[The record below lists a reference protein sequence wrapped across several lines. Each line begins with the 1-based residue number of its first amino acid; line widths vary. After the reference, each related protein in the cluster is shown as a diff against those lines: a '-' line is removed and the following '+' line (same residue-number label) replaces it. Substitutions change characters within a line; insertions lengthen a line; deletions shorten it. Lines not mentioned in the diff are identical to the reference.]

1 MGNYDVSYARRLHKR
16 TKTWLFRFAMTL
28 AISTLIATPFLVPHT
43 VSAAQS
49 TSTKGTAAV
58 KAGDLTANFAGNV
71 IGSFSDTIDLSTNK
85 SGSITA
91 KLNNLT
97 VQDST
102 GTGRGYDVVL
112 SATQLKEVTPTGG
125 FKAGTTAKTLP
136 TKSLQLN
143 VAGSELQV
151 ASNTTSVKPALQTG
165 NKTVDG
171 DSVTILK
178 AGKNAGQGQF
188 DYSFSDQSLT
198 LFYDPATTPADP
210 VNYPSQ
216 DTPYE
221 TTVTVAVVQGPQN

>member
-1 MGNYDVSYARRLHKR
+1 MENYALSYIRRTEKLPR
-16 TKTWLFRFAMTL
+16 TRFFRFAMTL
-28 AISTLIATPFLVPHT
+28 VISTLVATLFLVPHS

-125 FKAGTTAKTLP
+125 FKAGTTAKALP

-143 VAGSELQV
+143 VTGSELQA

-171 DSVTILK
+171 DSITILK

>member
-1 MGNYDVSYARRLHKR
+1 MENYALSYIRRSKKPR
-16 TKTWLFRFAMTL
+16 GTRFFRLAMTL
-28 AISTLIATPFLVPHT
+28 VISTLVASPFIGSHDVHAAT
-43 VSAAQS
+43 S
-49 TSTKGTAAV
+49 TTTKGTASV
-58 KAGDLTANFAGNV
+58 KAGDLTANFAGNA

-143 VAGSELQV
+143 VAGSELQT
-151 ASNTTSVKPALQTG
+151 ASNTTSTKPSLQTG

-178 AGKNAGQGQF
+178 AAKSAGQGQF
-188 DYSFSDQSLT
+188 DYTFGNQSLT
-198 LFYDPATTPADP
+198 LFYDPSTTPADP
-210 VNYPSQ
+210 INYPDQ